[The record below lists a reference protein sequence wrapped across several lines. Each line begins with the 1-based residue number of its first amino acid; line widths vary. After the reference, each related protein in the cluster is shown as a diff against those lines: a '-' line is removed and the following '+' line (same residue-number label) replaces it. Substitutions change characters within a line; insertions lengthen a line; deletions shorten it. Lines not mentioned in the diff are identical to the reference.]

1 MSPSDGTMDAYGA
14 SVEFPDGDAADASTE
29 SNGYTESEDGALG
42 SREPLRSGEP
52 GRRSRSRSRPLR
64 GHPWRMGAL
73 AVIVTGLLV
82 LVGGYL
88 WVQSE
93 AEPSGPVGPQ
103 VIVAIPTGSGVKTT
117 GSLLETRRIIGSAL
131 AYRIWSQI
139 NSLPGYVPGSYAF
152 RENSSFAQVQSVLA
166 GGPNVFPIDV
176 PSGFTVSELARR
188 VGQLPGHFANSFERV
203 ATSGAVRS
211 KWQPTGV
218 TSLEGLLGSGTYI
231 VPPGETDR
239 QLLQAMVDRFD
250 ARAARL
256 GLASGAAALGYTPYQ
271 VVIIASIVE
280 KEGVLV
286 KNMAQVSRVISNRL
300 ERAMP
305 LQMDS
310 TVLYALGRDGGA
322 VTSQD
327 LRTVS
332 PYNTYLNKGL
342 PPTPT
347 CFPSAAALEAA
358 LRPVPGSWLFFV
370 VVEKDGTEAFSETY
384 AGQLANEK
392 LASQRG
398 LG

>member
-1 MSPSDGTMDAYGA
+1 MSPSDGDPT
-14 SVEFPDGDAADASTE
+14 DGDGGSIHFA
-29 SNGYTESEDGALG
+29 ESEDGAAG
-42 SREPLRSGEP
+42 ASDPQRSGEP
-52 GRRSRSRSRPLR
+52 GRRSRSRSHPLR
-64 GHPWRMGAL
+64 GHPWRMATL
-73 AVIVTGLLV
+73 VVIVTGFVV
-82 LVGGYL
+82 LIGGYL

-93 AEPSGPVGPQ
+93 AEPSGQLGPQ
-103 VIVAIPTGSGVKTT
+103 VIVAIPAGSGVKTT
-117 GSLLETRRIIGSAL
+117 GSLLETRRVIGSAL
-131 AYRIWSQI
+131 AYRIWSQM
-139 NSLPGYVPGSYAF
+139 NSLPGYVPGPYAF

-188 VGQLPGHFANSFERV
+188 VGQLPGHFAKSFERV

-218 TSLEGLLGSGTYI
+218 TSLEGLLASGTYI

-256 GLASGAAALGYTPYQ
+256 GLASGAAALGFTPYQ
-271 VVIIASIVE
+271 MVIIASIVE
-280 KEGVLV
+280 KEGVLD
-286 KNMAQVSRVISNRL
+286 KNMARVSRVIFNRL
-300 ERAMP
+300 ERGMP

-310 TVLYALGRDGGA
+310 TVLYSLGRDGGV
-322 VTSQD
+322 VTSKD

-347 CFPSAAALEAA
+347 CFPSPRALEAA
-358 LRPVPGSWLFFV
+358 LHPVPGSWLFFV

-384 AGQLANEK
+384 AGQLANQK